1 MLASRIEAVK
11 RKLCQRQG
19 TAFGADL
26 QAKVLRAAAR
36 AQAQVEVPA
45 EQRNP
50 ARQQR
55 RIAAVGQPNAII
67 NPRTQI
73 GLQPVNA
80 RVRVPRHFRH
90 LDIDASKRGFHLFL
104 SGRIQLERI
113 TNVSA

>member
-1 MLASRIEAVK
+1 MALIFRPRCCALRHGHTPRWRS
-11 RKLCQRQG
+11 
-19 TAFGADL
+19 L
-26 QAKVLRAAAR
+26 QSNAIRR
-36 AQAQVEVPA
+36 GNS
-45 EQRNP
+45 NP
-50 ARQQR
+50 ALER

-73 GLQPVNA
+73 GLQPVNV